1 MGIPLLAG
9 RQLEPGDGPRK
20 PRSIVVSESFVQKY
34 LPDVEPLGQRIV
46 MPWGDT
52 LVATIVGVVADVKH
66 TGVDSAASPTTYWP
80 LAQFPSNFMNLTIRA
95 AGDPAAL
102 AAAVA
107 ARVHALDP
115 ELAVADIR
123 PLDTYLGDSLARR
136 RFSMT
141 LLAGFAALALFL
153 TAVGLYGV
161 MAYSVVQRTREL
173 GIRLALGETTEAVLR
188 GVLRRGLVLVAAGIG
203 VGVAGA
209 LALTRVLAAL
219 LYGVS
224 ATDPVV
230 FGAIIGLLAVVGL
243 LSSYLPARRATR
255 VDPMVAL
262 RSE

>member
-1 MGIPLLAG
+1 
-9 RQLEPGDGPRK
+9 
-20 PRSIVVSESFVQKY
+20 
-34 LPDVEPLGQRIV
+34 
-46 MPWGDT
+46 
-52 LVATIVGVVADVKH
+52 VKH

-80 LAQFPSNFMNLTIRA
+80 LAQFPSNFMNLVIRT

-102 AAAVA
+102 APAVT

-115 ELAVADIR
+115 ELAVAEVR

-173 GIRLALGETTEAVLR
+173 GIRLALGETSEAVLR
-188 GVLRRGLVLVAAGIG
+188 GVLRRGLALVAAGIG

-209 LALTRVLAAL
+209 LALTRVLGAL

-224 ATDPVV
+224 ATDPLV
-230 FGAIIGLLAVVGL
+230 FGAIIGLLAFVGL
-243 LSSYLPARRATR
+243 LSSYFPARRATR